1 MPESRRR
8 KPKKPTPTTTAG
20 ASARKRKPPSPLW
33 FGGLILAFFLLGIA
47 YLLVYYFSNGGVL
60 GMEGL
65 GGWNILIGFGFVVV
79 GLAVSTQWR

>member
-8 KPKKPTPTTTAG
+8 KPKKQTPSTGSQTRR
-20 ASARKRKPPSPLW
+20 ARPPSPPW
-33 FGGLILAFFLLGIA
+33 FGGLILVFFAIGIA

-60 GMEGL
+60 GMENL